1 MLPLLEAKQILS
13 YIAEKYREVCFS
25 LHRFRGDTSRGCK
38 DATFI
43 GFRLSALL
51 RVPGAVLS
59 WLTRQSFLWFCNN
72 CSSALTPTPSLKHSW
87 SLTRKPSLLL
97 RNPITKLEPSKYKDT
112 KKTKTIIYWRM
123 DSFGVTASEMDRVLA
138 FLDALASLHFN
149 LSVRDAVIYVLAEF
163 VR

>member
-1 MLPLLEAKQILS
+1 MEFYRIVCHFCSKFVRRKICV
-13 YIAEKYREVCFS
+13 EKNDKYEVW
-25 LHRFRGDTSRGCK
+25 
-38 DATFI
+38 
-43 GFRLSALL
+43 

-112 KKTKTIIYWRM
+112 KKAKTIIYWRM
-123 DSFGVTASEMDRVLA
+123 DSFGVTASQMDRVLA
-138 FLDALASLHFN
+138 FLDVLPSLHFN
-149 LSVRDAVIYVLAEF
+149 LSVSESVICFSVNQ
-163 VR
+163 VMQVI